1 MSISAAALPRW
12 QSTAHRR
19 TIQVKPMNHEQFDSF
34 SRRNALQRGWVPSRA
49 QHLSALKHPGLGPQT
64 KSSPNRRCNMF
75 DAGKDEGKDCDD
87 CSQFIAG
94 RTDLPS
100 AQKPTSAISRNTVSV
115 IDTAAGRVIAT
126 VLVAAGSDG
135 IVVSRDN
142 VQVFVSGASASS
154 LSVIDAISDQVA
166 RTIVVGKGLQGL
178 AITA

>member
-34 SRRNALQRGWVPSRA
+34 SRRNALQRGLGAITGAALVSVEASGAWA
-49 QHLSALKHPGLGPQT
+49 ADKKLAKSAVQYV
-64 KSSPNRRCNMF
+64 